1 MLEAAAEALAGVV
14 LAPPGSG
21 RGNSGGLVKPGRLFL
36 SVGMSFAGLVVLRRT
51 CFEVDAASGGA
62 STVGAYVIAGRFKF
76 PNTLSKMYCVF
87 DFAVGVLGGVLMSCV
102 LAPRPT
108 LPASVLGS

>member
-36 SVGMSFAGLVVLRRT
+36 STDVSFAGLG
-51 CFEVDAASGGA
+51 FNDVDATSGGA